1 MEPIPI
7 SQQTLLQL
15 QTDKLFIAKI
25 KTLSK
30 KIVPILKKNGVL
42 SASLFGSIV
51 RNQDSPQSD
60 IDILVQY
67 KDGTTLLDVAGLQ
80 LELENML
87 GRKVDLVSEKYL
99 HQRIQNNVHNQRI
112 QIL

>member
-1 MEPIPI
+1 MEQLPT
-7 SQQTLLQL
+7 SRQTFLQP
-15 QTDKLFIAKI
+15 QTGKSFLDKIEN
-25 KTLSK
+25 LSE

-67 KDGTTLLDVAGLQ
+67 KDGTTLLYVAGLQ